1 MSKDPLCIN
10 THGKCTSFGK
20 QASVYATGRPG
31 YPYDLYRW
39 ISENCNAHQCVWDV
53 GTGSGQAARNL
64 TAYFDHVHATDIS
77 DAQIKAAKPHAQ
89 ITYLTTPA
97 HISTLPD
104 EAVDAVT
111 VATALHWF
119 ADGKFWAE
127 VRRVAKPG
135 ALFAAWTYTL
145 PSSET
150 AAQAEFLNPV
160 LNLIDPY
167 WAKGNR
173 LCMAGYTAEALNC
186 PYPTRP
192 VPKLDAGGIWTGQ
205 KLVNFVESWSAH
217 FRARQN
223 GLDKALGELSQNFLD
238 KYADEALVIS
248 LPISLLAAK
257 ILK

>member
-1 MSKDPLCIN
+1 MAN
-10 THGKCTSFGK
+10 ATSFGK

-31 YPYDLYRW
+31 YPDGLYQW
-39 ISENCNAHQCVWDV
+39 ISESCNGHQCVWDV
-53 GTGSGQAARNL
+53 GTGSGQAARSL

-77 DAQIKAAKPHAQ
+77 NEQIKSAKPHSQ
-89 ITYLTTPA
+89 ITYFTTPA

-104 EAVDAVT
+104 ETVDAVT

-119 ADGKFWAE
+119 ADETFWAE
-127 VRRVAKPG
+127 VRRVAKPN

-150 AAQAEFLNPV
+150 TAQADFLDPV

-173 LCMAGYTAEALNC
+173 LCMAGYTGKNLNC
-186 PYPTRP
+186 PYLTRP
-192 VPKLDAGGIWTGQ
+192 VPTLDAGGIWTAQ
-205 KLVNFVESWSAH
+205 KLVNFAESWSAH
-217 FRARQN
+217 FRARQD

-238 KYADEALVIS
+238 KYADEALKIS
-248 LPISLLAAK
+248 LPISLLAATIAK
-257 ILK
+257 